1 VREAFARQ
9 LAELEQRIDGELAHA
24 IAALGEIADAV
35 HDPSGEMIEAIAQS
49 GQRLKRESHRI
60 DADLVR
66 ITARQ
71 APVASDLRLVLALVQ
86 LAHHEGLIANQFE
99 LISHQLAAI
108 DPDVP
113 DRYGTAE
120 KLSTMATLAATQL
133 HSAARAFTSR
143 DLVLARGLDR
153 QDDAIDKLNREIFE
167 TTLELDDAPERRELG
182 LRHVLIARS
191 LERIGDNA
199 VDIAEQ
205 AAFLITAE
213 LREFTDASRPKQKR

>member
-1 VREAFARQ
+1 
-9 LAELEQRIDGELAHA
+9 LK
-24 IAALGEIADAV
+24 AV
-35 HDPSGEMIEAIAQS
+35 GQS
-49 GQRLKRESHRI
+49 GQRLRGESHRI
-60 DADLVR
+60 DVDLVR

-86 LAHHEGLIANQFE
+86 LAHHESLIANRFE

-108 DPDVP
+108 DPTVP

-143 DLVLARGLDR
+143 DLALARGLDR

-167 TTLELDDAPERRELG
+167 TTLELEDAPERRELG

-199 VDIAEQ
+199 IDIRR
-205 AAFLITAE
+205 TGGVPHPAE
-213 LREFTDASRPKQKR
+213 LREFTDASRPKPQR